1 MEEYY
6 FASFISFLINVYF
19 CDIHFTSL
27 VYVHPGIWGKECFSD
42 VCSLIYYRLLLIE
55 LSAHPNCKLS
65 LFLFSLDQQMEFC
78 EMGDSIVNHV
88 VNHIFLPIK
97 LPQKDDKSDARG
109 GTFVRLVADVL
120 ALVEVEVEELKE
132 TKAMMKSWGM
142 VQQDIMDWKA
152 VHRNIEPGKTC
163 AIFLPKQNAGLT
175 VSIPADDSTATLAV
189 FRVAARS
196 SEVMGAPG
204 VLSGTFP
211 GWCVT
216 THSNRVRNSSFAE

>member
-1 MEEYY
+1 M
-6 FASFISFLINVYF
+6 
-19 CDIHFTSL
+19 
-27 VYVHPGIWGKECFSD
+27 
-42 VCSLIYYRLLLIE
+42 
-55 LSAHPNCKLS
+55 
-65 LFLFSLDQQMEFC
+65 
-78 EMGDSIVNHV
+78 
-88 VNHIFLPIK
+88 FLPIK
-97 LPQKDDKSDARG
+97 LPQEDDKSDAQG

-120 ALVEVEVEELKE
+120 ALVEVEELKE
-132 TKAMMKSWGM
+132 TKEMMKSWGM
-142 VQQDIMDWKA
+142 VQQVFMDWKA

-216 THSNRVRNSSFAE
+216 THANRVQNSSFVEQVANLANHTLEEMVPQSRKAGSLHAEERDVVDARYVVMLCFFKIFTTTTAFNF